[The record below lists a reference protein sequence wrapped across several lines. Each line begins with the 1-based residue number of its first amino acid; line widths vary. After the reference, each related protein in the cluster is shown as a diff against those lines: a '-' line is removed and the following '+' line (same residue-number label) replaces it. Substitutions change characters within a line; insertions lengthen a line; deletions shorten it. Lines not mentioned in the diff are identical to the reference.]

1 MAKKHQ
7 YGKVE
12 QAELQWLEDGIDAIF
27 RLFCKSVCNIVT
39 GVCLIGHAALQD
51 KPPADKT

>member
-1 MAKKHQ
+1 MSKKHQ

-12 QAELQWLEDGIDAIF
+12 QAELQWLEDGVDAIF
-27 RLFCKSVCNIVT
+27 SLFCRSVCNIVT
-39 GVCLIGHAALQD
+39 GVCLIGQAALQD